1 MKTVVLERD
10 VEGSGQHR
18 VHAGF
23 PDYAKHGGF
32 AIQRCRPDRARTQ
45 GAWSACRATAPGSP
59 SRRDDSVTPFASYY
73 AFDWRLRLTAHN
85 PAIIPSP
92 ISASDPGSGTLPP
105 GGRITGV

>member
-32 AIQRCRPDRARTQ
+32 VIQRCRPDRARTQ
-45 GAWSACRATAPGSP
+45 GAWPACRATAPGSP
-59 SRRDDSVTPFASYY
+59 SRRDDSVTPFASYLR
-73 AFDWRLRLTAHN
+73 FRLAT
-85 PAIIPSP
+85 
-92 ISASDPGSGTLPP
+92 TLDRTQSRDHPESHQCE
-105 GGRITGV
+105 